1 MTIHTLTH
9 PLTHSRGHQVGRH
22 ASRTRSLADL
32 VGHTPLI
39 RLQHVTRYLP
49 QTVEVY
55 AKAEWFNPSGSIKDR
70 PALAI
75 IQAAEA
81 SGELTR
87 QKTLLDSTSGNMGIA
102 YATLAGPKGY
112 PVRLVLPENVSP
124 ERIEILRAL
133 GADLTFSPALEGSDG
148 AMAVARAL
156 AAEQPD
162 VYFYAN
168 QYDNPANW
176 LAHYHTTGP
185 EVIHQTRG
193 RVTHFVAGL
202 GTSGTL
208 MGAGRALKAHNPRI
222 QLVAVQPASPLHGI
236 EGLKHMPSAQKPG
249 IYVPALADQ
258 SLAVST
264 EDAYAA
270 TRRLAREEGL
280 FTGVSSGAALSAA
293 LRVAETLSEGV
304 VVAVFPDA
312 GYKYLSERFWREV

>member
-9 PLTHSRGHQVGRH
+9 PLTRARGRRLGRQ
-22 ASRTRSLADL
+22 ASRTRSLDDL

-39 RLQHVTRYLP
+39 RLRHVTRDLP
-49 QTVEVY
+49 QAVEVY

-75 IQAAEA
+75 LQAAEA
-81 SGELTR
+81 SGELTP

-102 YATLAGPKGY
+102 YATLAAPRGY
-112 PVRLVLPENVSP
+112 AVRLVLPENASP
-124 ERIEILRAL
+124 ERLEILRAL

-148 AMAVARAL
+148 AMDLARAL
-156 AAEQPD
+156 AAAQPGAF
-162 VYFYAN
+162 FYAN

-208 MGAGRALKAHNPRI
+208 MGAGRALKAHDNRI
-222 QLVAVQPASPLHGI
+222 QLVAIQPASPLHGI

-249 IYVPALADQ
+249 IYVPTLADQ
-258 SLAVST
+258 TLAVST
-264 EDAYAA
+264 ENAYAA

-280 FTGVSSGAALSAA
+280 LVGVSAGAALSAA
-293 LRVAETLSEGV
+293 LRLAENLTEGV
-304 VVAVFPDA
+304 VVVVFPDA
-312 GYKYLSERFWREV
+312 GYKYLSERFWRDT